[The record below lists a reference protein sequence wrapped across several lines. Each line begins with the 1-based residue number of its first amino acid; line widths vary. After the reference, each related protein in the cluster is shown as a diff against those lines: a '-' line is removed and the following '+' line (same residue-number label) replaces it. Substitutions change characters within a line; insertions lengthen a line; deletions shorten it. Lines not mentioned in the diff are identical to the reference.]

1 MFPLAAL
8 TLALAPLP
16 TPRAVAARQP
26 ALRAATQPRMLG
38 TTETAAALLAST
50 GALAWVS
57 PEANLP
63 GFDGYADDEPAQRI
77 VQTVG
82 AWQICFAYVL
92 LAGKQGAAI
101 AAGQGL
107 YAASVTTLAII
118 PVWSQLGREKY
129 SQAGAAVLFAC
140 LGKLTFARAISP
152 FVAAAAYLLT
162 GGLIFC
168 TPRATAGL
176 YQLTTPLSE
185 LASSM
190 LGLYGGVIAMGGV
203 YLAAL
208 AAGLTQ
214 PRCLAAVLLA
224 NGFIALKWTAMEASK
239 LKQPKWPA
247 AAWAAVSAALA
258 ALAIR

>member
-1 MFPLAAL
+1 
-8 TLALAPLP
+8 
-16 TPRAVAARQP
+16 
-26 ALRAATQPRMLG
+26 MLC
-38 TTETAAALLAST
+38 TTEAAAALLAST

-63 GFDGYADDEPAQRI
+63 GFDGYGDDEPAQRI
-77 VQTVG
+77 VQTIG

-92 LAGKQGAAI
+92 LAGKQGAAA

-107 YAASVTTLAII
+107 YAASVTALAII
-118 PVWSQLGREKY
+118 PVWSRLGREKY
-129 SQAGAAVLFAC
+129 SQAGAALLFAG
-140 LGKLTFARAISP
+140 LGRLTLARSLSP

-168 TPRATAGL
+168 TPRGTAAL

-208 AAGLTQ
+208 ASGLSQ
-214 PRCLAAVLLA
+214 PRCLAAALLA
-224 NGFIALKWTAMEASK
+224 NGLVALKWTAVEAGK
-239 LKQPKWPA
+239 LRQPKWPA
-247 AAWAAVSAALA
+247 AAWAVVSAALA